1 MDTNEINQIYN
12 EYSPQNIHHNLSIDG
27 HKLCS
32 ISGVKL
38 DWIHNELLQDNYTI
52 SNYQKDNN
60 CIYVNWNKKTK
71 ALNRKV
77 AKREKVYVIKALQGV
92 KFSDYVD
99 SSKNVYAVHVEKY
112 RNWLK
117 EKFKID
123 ETIKNELLRLV
134 NMFKN
139 NGELIL
145 ICWCAPELCHGN
157 VIKDTIIDLCHK

>member
-1 MDTNEINQIYN
+1 MNANKNIKGVVDRSIFRSESIQIGLQILEQAERERSEFAARKENKSIKIVNKRTYKGKG
-12 EYSPQNIHHNLSIDG
+12 EYIGRPSVLGNPFVIGKDG
-27 HKLCS
+27 S
-32 ISGVKL
+32 RIEV
-38 DWIHNELLQDNYTI
+38 
-52 SNYQKDNN
+52 
-60 CIYVNWNKKTK
+60 
-71 ALNRKV
+71 
-77 AKREKVYVIKALQGV
+77 
-92 KFSDYVD
+92 
-99 SSKNVYAVHVEKY
+99 VEKY